1 MLTVCNTARV
11 QAGYV
16 LLLQLFCS
24 TVILSHSDSQLNAI
38 VKIDVNYRWPEI
50 DMYLDVWVM
59 QICSLSLLV

>member
-38 VKIDVNYRWPEI
+38 VKIDVNYR
-50 DMYLDVWVM
+50 
-59 QICSLSLLV
+59 